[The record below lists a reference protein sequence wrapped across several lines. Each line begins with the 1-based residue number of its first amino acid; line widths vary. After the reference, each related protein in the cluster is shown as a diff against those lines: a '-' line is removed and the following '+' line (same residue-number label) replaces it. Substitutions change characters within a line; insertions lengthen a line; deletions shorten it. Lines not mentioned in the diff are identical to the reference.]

1 MRSSLRKNPTSG
13 FSLIELIIVAGIIGI
28 MAAVA
33 VPRISRYFRN
43 YQINGAVREVMG
55 EIHAARNRGIM
66 KNVNFGSVF
75 YITREGP
82 ADCATGPA
90 RCYRT
95 AMEDDQ
101 NPAAPPAGGGRVPR
115 PLTLQEA
122 AADPTHQMSPVRQL
136 PGDVVFG
143 TGCMGGTFAANDI
156 GVRFGRIGT
165 ACDPG
170 STGCG
175 SDLAPPTPV
184 APNSIANTVGG
195 SAICLTQPSTGL
207 RRLIRISP
215 GGRVVSV
222 EGQG

>member
-1 MRSSLRKNPTSG
+1 MRSSLRKNPTNG
-13 FSLIELIIVAGIIGI
+13 FSLIELIVVAGIIGI

-75 YITREGP
+75 YVTTQG
-82 ADCATGPA
+82 AGCAPPQPT
-90 RCYRT
+90 RCYR
-95 AMEDDQ
+95 AALEDDQ
-101 NPAAPPAGGGRVPR
+101 NPAGTPPRLPR
-115 PLTLQEA
+115 PLTLTEA
-122 AADPTHQMSPVRQL
+122 EADAIHQATPVRQL

-143 TGCMGGTFAANDI
+143 TGCINNTFVPNDV
-156 GVRFGRIGT
+156 GVRFNRLGGAR
-165 ACDPG
+165 DP
-170 STGCG
+170 SATGCG
-175 SDLAPPTPV
+175 AALAPPG
-184 APNSIANTVGG
+184 APPNRVMNGAGG
-195 SAICLTQPSTGL
+195 MDICLTQPSTGL

-215 GGRVVSV
+215 GGRVMSA